1 MCAPIA
7 LTGLQLAGSLAGAAA
22 SAREMKREATEA
34 ERAARADAATLTAR
48 AANARAEALDRTA
61 AQRVRAFTSGVD
73 PKSNSVVESLAAA
86 HARNLDGAD
95 TLGQSAAQVL
105 YDGQMRARTSRA
117 GRQAAL
123 ARSLLGLATTLAE
136 RGNGGN
142 RLRI

>member
-1 MCAPIA
+1 
-7 LTGLQLAGSLAGAAA
+7 
-22 SAREMKREATEA
+22 
-34 ERAARADAATLTAR
+34 
-48 AANARAEALDRTA
+48 
-61 AQRVRAFTSGVD
+61 
-73 PKSNSVVESLAAA
+73 VVESLAAA

-105 YDGQMRARTSRA
+105 YDGQMRARTLRA

-136 RGNGGN
+136 RGSGGN